1 MRQYYNYQYYL
12 LNNMKKLEL
21 NATQVTLLLFLRYY
35 NETGISPNLNV
46 IGDNLNLEMMAVG
59 NLIEELIEKKYIS
72 IQSYHGNIQYDTNVI
87 YKIEEKKEQS
97 KVASIFKKFETGFKR
112 MISQQELNKINDLL
126 QNYDSKLVEYALR
139 EALIHDARKVEY
151 VEKVLINW
159 KKKNITVEDYENGN
173 T

>member
-1 MRQYYNYQYYL
+1 MKQYYHYQYYL

-21 NATQVTLLLFLRYY
+21 NPLQVTLLLFLRYY
-35 NETGISPNLNV
+35 NETGLSPDLNV
-46 IGDNLNLEMMAVG
+46 IGENLNLEMMEVG
-59 NLIEELIEKKYIS
+59 DLIEELIEKKYIM
-72 IQSYHGNIQYDTNVI
+72 IRSYNGNIQYDTNVI
-87 YKIEEKKEQS
+87 YAIEEKMEQS
-97 KVASIFKKFETGFKR
+97 QVSAIFKKFETGFKR
-112 MISQQELNKINDLL
+112 VINQKELTKINELL

>member
-59 NLIEELIEKKYIS
+59 NLIEELIEKK
-72 IQSYHGNIQYDTNVI
+72 I
-87 YKIEEKKEQS
+87 Y
-97 KVASIFKKFETGFKR
+97 
-112 MISQQELNKINDLL
+112 
-126 QNYDSKLVEYALR
+126 
-139 EALIHDARKVEY
+139 
-151 VEKVLINW
+151 
-159 KKKNITVEDYENGN
+159 
-173 T
+173 